1 MAEALAGPLRRAL
14 AEELAAHAGWGS
26 KGSSAVGGVHA
37 AKSSSSA
44 GSSAGS
50 SPHAISQPELRQRRR
65 DARLAGLP
73 PPMVPGNYESPS
85 MMCAMQEEFKHVAV
99 RHSPGFRYLP
109 ERPKK
114 RTFIEQKWG
123 WTAQRPGDWL
133 ELRVDT
139 RGHPNSIAPTGNSP
153 PQSTVSLVY
162 LRSYQ
167 HMGTARIECVSGC
180 RCSPV
185 ELDST
190 WTRTAKLMER
200 LTMQVTQHRHCRLR
214 VTLLDEPGVAPS
226 DGHKVKLMAIMVTSF
241 PIRLGLAS
249 GFEQAA

>member
-85 MMCAMQEEFKHVAV
+85 MMCAMQVCCPLHLPCCCLCCHAAAAGHMCQ
-99 RHSPGFRYLP
+99 RHGALH
-109 ERPKK
+109 
-114 RTFIEQKWG
+114 
-123 WTAQRPGDWL
+123 A
-133 ELRVDT
+133 
-139 RGHPNSIAPTGNSP
+139 HA
-153 PQSTVSLVY
+153 
-162 LRSYQ
+162 
-167 HMGTARIECVSGC
+167 
-180 RCSPV
+180 
-185 ELDST
+185 
-190 WTRTAKLMER
+190 
-200 LTMQVTQHRHCRLR
+200 
-214 VTLLDEPGVAPS
+214 
-226 DGHKVKLMAIMVTSF
+226 
-241 PIRLGLAS
+241 GLS
-249 GFEQAA
+249 C